1 MTETER
7 SSSGKAIV
15 REGVFD
21 ALKIGAGETYLGAFG
36 VYLGGTALQIGALAT
51 VPPVV
56 GAIAQSLGVVLI
68 ERIKSRRKVL
78 ARLMTLQGLL
88 WIPIALVPFIFASNS
103 TAITALII
111 AAVLYQVTIG
121 IISPIWNS
129 LVGDVIA
136 PEVRGEFFGHRNRW
150 IAIATFAALGIA
162 GECIHQAKNWGLTAV
177 GFSTVFF
184 LAGIARILSSLS
196 FRSVAD
202 PSFTILA
209 EAKFSFWRF
218 ISRVRHSNFVRFVLF
233 VSGMNFAA
241 AIAGPYFAIYMLRD
255 LQFTYFEYTVVVA
268 TAVLA
273 QFAVMRSW
281 GRLSDEFGN
290 RRILTVCGV
299 IVAFNPFLW
308 LLSSHFA
315 WILFVQLYSGF
326 FWAGFNLAAANF
338 VFDAVTPAKRPRC
351 VAYQAIINGVL
362 VCTGS
367 IVGGLLIHYFP
378 QMGAVQLGLWTPQ
391 SPFLLLFLVSGLLR
405 FLVVFL
411 IMPAFEEVREV
422 KHIRGRDLLV
432 RVSSLRPI
440 SGATFALVSGKRGG
454 EEETLDDQERLA

>member
-1 MTETER
+1 MTHTER
-7 SSSGKAIV
+7 TPTGKAIV

-21 ALKIGAGETYLGAFG
+21 AVKIGAGETYLGAFG

-51 VPPVV
+51 VPPLI

-78 ARLMTLQGLL
+78 SRLMAMQGFL
-88 WIPIALVPFIFASNS
+88 WIPIALVPFLFTSNS
-103 TAITALII
+103 SAISALII
-111 AAVLYQVTIG
+111 SAVMYQITIG

-136 PEVRGEFFGHRNRW
+136 PEVRGEFFGYRNRW
-150 IAIATFAALGIA
+150 IAIATFVALGVA
-162 GECIHQAKNWGLTAV
+162 GECIHQAKSFGGTAV
-177 GFSTVFF
+177 GFSAVFL
-184 LAGIARILSSLS
+184 LAGVSRILSAFS
-196 FRSVAD
+196 FRKVVD
-202 PSFTILA
+202 PSFAILA
-209 EAKFSFWRF
+209 DAKFSFWRF
-218 ISRVRHSNFVRFVLF
+218 ISRVRHSNFVKFVLF

-241 AIAGPYFAIYMLRD
+241 AVAGPYFAIYMLRD

-273 QFAVMRSW
+273 QFVVMRSW

-290 RRILTVCGV
+290 RRILTVCGW

-338 VFDAVTPAKRPRC
+338 VFDAVTPPKRPRC
-351 VAYQAIINGVL
+351 VAYQAIVNGVL
-362 VCTGS
+362 VCSGS
-367 IVGGLLIHYFP
+367 ILGGLLIRYLP
-378 QMGAVQLGLWTPQ
+378 QSGTISLGLWTPQ
-391 SPFLLLFLVSGLLR
+391 SPFLILFLVSGVLR
-405 FLVVFL
+405 LLVVFK

-422 KHIRGRDLLV
+422 EHIRGRDLLV
-432 RVSSLRPI
+432 RVSSLRPL
-440 SGATFALVSGKRGG
+440 SGATFALVAGKRGSD
-454 EEETLDDQERLA
+454 EETLDDQDRLA